1 MVVGEEVC
9 QARAGSKLDV
19 RRALASCRASLV
31 PATESLPTM
40 KLTPELL
47 AQAPSAL
54 NPVKE
59 RQLDLRGKSA
69 ENLYYFHSPT
79 AVPGY
84 KIPAIENLGVTK
96 VAYMIFF
103 TPHIGEPIIRM

>member
-1 MVVGEEVC
+1 
-9 QARAGSKLDV
+9 
-19 RRALASCRASLV
+19 
-31 PATESLPTM
+31 M

-59 RQLDLRGKSA
+59 RQLDLRGKSTKIP
-69 ENLYYFHSPT
+69 YQDHSSF
-79 AVPGY
+79 VVSVEFPGY

-96 VAYMIFF
+96 VRTLYVF
-103 TPHIGEPIIRM
+103 TYATPQPTRNP

>member
-1 MVVGEEVC
+1 
-9 QARAGSKLDV
+9 
-19 RRALASCRASLV
+19 
-31 PATESLPTM
+31 M

-59 RQLDLRGKSA
+59 RQLDLRGKST
-69 ENLYYFHSPT
+69 ENSCCHPMPT

-96 VAYMIFF
+96 VAYMISLA
-103 TPHIGEPIIRM
+103 PHIGEPIIRM

>member
-1 MVVGEEVC
+1 MVVGKQVC
-9 QARAGSKLDV
+9 QARAGSKLVV
-19 RRALASCRASLV
+19 RRAPTSCLV
-31 PATESLPTM
+31 QPLESSPTM

-59 RQLDLRGKSA
+59 RQLDLRGKST
-69 ENLYYFHSPT
+69 ENLCCRLMPT
-79 AVPGY
+79 SVPGY

-96 VAYMIFF
+96 VAYYMI
-103 TPHIGEPIIRM
+103 PLAVHIGEHIRM

>member
-1 MVVGEEVC
+1 MVVVGEEVC
-9 QARAGSKLDV
+9 QARAGLE
-19 RRALASCRASLV
+19 ASWTCGAHLVPCRNL
-31 PATESLPTM
+31 PATESSPTM

-59 RQLDLRGKSA
+59 RQLDLRGTSA
-69 ENLYYFHSPT
+69 ENSCCCPIPT

-96 VAYMIFF
+96 VRVHDLTRSA
-103 TPHIGEPIIRM
+103 HW